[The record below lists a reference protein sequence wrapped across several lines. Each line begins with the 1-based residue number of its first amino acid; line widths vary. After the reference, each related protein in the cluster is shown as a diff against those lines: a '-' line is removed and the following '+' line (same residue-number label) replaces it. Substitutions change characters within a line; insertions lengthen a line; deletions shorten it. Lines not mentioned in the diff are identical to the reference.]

1 MADIRARKDAILW
14 TDDEVELLLR
24 VALDYETTK
33 IQESFDWE
41 SCKSKYSDIG
51 DTFQVQDPRTPTD
64 KDFPHDASVIT
75 KVQFTAI
82 CSKYRQ
88 AVDPG
93 RWSGQGRVVLLFFE
107 LCEEVWGGSPATCT
121 ISSGFETGDLEES
134 SSGPSSSPSLE
145 GSNDSPQSES
155 SESSTSLPAAVVK
168 HRRDLLQAKLN
179 SHRSDRLKRKL
190 PADHAVQ
197 EDIKIKKRMLEL
209 MELMEQTSSRN
220 ADNMQQINAN
230 ITSTI
235 QDGFS
240 LMRELIHAHPHS
252 SGGGYGQFQVHS
264 PPFMHRRPHPAT
276 LAFTHTP
283 RTNPSGQHTQT
294 MTPDDT
300 GLPTATNLFFMQ
312 ADTVSRG
319 LIKQ

>member
-1 MADIRARKDAILW
+1 MADIRARKDAFLW

-24 VALDYETTK
+24 VALDYKTTK
-33 IQESFDWE
+33 VQESFDWE

-75 KVQFTAI
+75 KVQFTAKIKHI

-88 AVDPG
+88 AVDTG

-121 ISSGFETGDLEES
+121 ISSGIETGDLEES

-145 GSNDSPQSES
+145 GSNDSPQPES
-155 SESSTSLPAAVVK
+155 SES
-168 HRRDLLQAKLN
+168 
-179 SHRSDRLKRKL
+179 
-190 PADHAVQ
+190 
-197 EDIKIKKRMLEL
+197 
-209 MELMEQTSSRN
+209 
-220 ADNMQQINAN
+220 N

-240 LMRELIHAHPHS
+240 LMRELIHAHPHTVAAVDMDNSS
-252 SGGGYGQFQVHS
+252 SG
-264 PPFMHRRPHPAT
+264 PAHCSS
-276 LAFTHTP
+276 L
-283 RTNPSGQHTQT
+283 
-294 MTPDDT
+294 
-300 GLPTATNLFFMQ
+300 Q
-312 ADTVSRG
+312 ADLSLLGAGLLSHHGRLHTGSAADEPYTGEGIRPGVRG
-319 LIKQ
+319 CAGEI